1 MAKVPNAVEI
11 LPKILT
17 AWIRRTSVT
26 DDTQTTHDTG
36 AAAQRKTTRGA
47 TRHRASG
54 TCERNLKMARCAHLM
69 PPANYIIFSHTSD
82 ILLRRYPIWVSVYT
96 RPVHVRGAWAAKQP
110 LTANTC
116 CYNHA
121 ASLLRYRSAT
131 SRSTLRSR
139 SPDFRSAPLS
149 VITVQFTNH
158 SVFKFKYSNKK
169 FEIELI
175 RYSSFDKQS
184 SEEYRHYI
192 QNGHKTK
199 RPCAWLPKTRLSEGT
214 DHNGQIKST

>member
-1 MAKVPNAVEI
+1 MSCAACETGVLRVR
-11 LPKILT
+11 LRSHR
-17 AWIRRTSVT
+17 IRRRMQRTSVT

-47 TRHRASG
+47 TRHRI
-54 TCERNLKMARCAHLM
+54 RARLM
-69 PPANYIIFSHTSD
+69 PSANYIIFSHTSD
-82 ILLRRYPIWVSVYT
+82 ILLRRYPIWVRVYT
-96 RPVHVRGAWAAKQP
+96 RPAHVRGAWAAKQP
-110 LTANTC
+110 LTANTR

-121 ASLLRYRSAT
+121 ASLL
-131 SRSTLRSR
+131 RSTLRSR
-139 SPDFRSAPLS
+139 SPDFRPAPLS
-149 VITVQFTNH
+149 VITVKFTNH

-199 RPCAWLPKTRLSEGT
+199 RSYAWLPKTRLSHILFT
-214 DHNGQIKST
+214 SNNRR